1 MGEIQLH
8 IYFKLLAPIAGILAE
23 VIVNNNSA
31 VAIVF
36 KNNAVAVFCKKKVFF
51 QYERNE

>member
-8 IYFKLLAPIAGILAE
+8 IYCEAIILASTANILAE

-36 KNNAVAVFCKKKVFF
+36 NGDRCHQLAFNIVIVL
-51 QYERNE
+51 E